1 MPVNTEIFYWSSA
14 QLNLILLQRK
24 YILIYCK
31 IGLILILKKNMME
44 ISVYTLTYY
53 ILDFF

>member
-1 MPVNTEIFYWSSA
+1 MPVNTAIFYWSSA

-31 IGLILILKKNMME
+31 IGLILTLKKTMME
-44 ISVYTLTYY
+44 ISVYSLTYY